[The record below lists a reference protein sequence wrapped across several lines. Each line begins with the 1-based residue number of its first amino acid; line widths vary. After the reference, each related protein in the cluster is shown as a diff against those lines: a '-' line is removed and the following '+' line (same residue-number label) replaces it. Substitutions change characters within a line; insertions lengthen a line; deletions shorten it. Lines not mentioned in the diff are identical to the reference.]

1 MLSHARAIKHTT
13 WPEIKPFKSSLSS
26 SSSYCCPRKCN
37 NKEEWVLLWI
47 FNVIISLSS
56 SSSSTSWDEPVWPD
70 LAKFCNFGKILKVF
84 GQFLGCL
91 FYYLANF
98 CTNFGIFMLL
108 VIPFFIAVNGQRLNS
123 DIVPSGHTGTTEQMN
138 EASTCPM
145 TNI

>member
-84 GQFLGCL
+84 GQFFGL
-91 FYYLANF
+91 FILL
-98 CTNFGIFMLL
+98 FGKLL
-108 VIPFFIAVNGQRLNS
+108 YQLWHFYAAGHIFIAVNGQILNS
-123 DIVPSGHTGTTEQMN
+123 DIVPSGHTGTTERMN